1 MYGCLSGHISVY
13 YLCACCQK
21 RALDPLELEL
31 QAVVM
36 LRMGPRAS
44 AKAASV
50 LDC

>member
-1 MYGCLSGHISVY
+1 MLGCIYVNYVHAGAHRNKKK
-13 YLCACCQK
+13 AW
-21 RALDPLELEL
+21 DPLELEL